1 MNKNIVY
8 SVGNIQSYI
17 EWSVSAT
24 IAQET
29 AWLHLSEN
37 IAQRSDTVAPFLK

>member
-1 MNKNIVY
+1 MNKNIAY
-8 SVGNIQSYI
+8 WVGNIQSYI

-29 AWLHLSEN
+29 AWLHLSES
-37 IAQRSDTVAPFLK
+37 ITQRSDTVAPVLT